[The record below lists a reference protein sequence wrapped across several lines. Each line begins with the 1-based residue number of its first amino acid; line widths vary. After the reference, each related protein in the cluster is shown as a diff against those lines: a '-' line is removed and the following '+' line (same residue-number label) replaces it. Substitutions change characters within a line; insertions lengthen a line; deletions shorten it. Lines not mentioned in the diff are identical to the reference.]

1 MTEIKPI
8 RDQVVVKRNKADEVS
23 KGGIIIATTA
33 QQKPDEGVVVA
44 VGSGRVDLNGHVV
57 PLEVSVGDRVLVAKH
72 SYQEIKIEGE
82 DYLVLREDAILVV
95 LK

>member
-8 RDQVVVKRNKADEVS
+8 RDQVVIRRNKADEVS
-23 KGGIIIATTA
+23 KGGIIIATTL

-44 VGSGRVDLNGHVV
+44 VGSGRVDLNGRVV
-57 PLEVSVGDRVLVAKH
+57 PLEVEVGNRVLVAKH